1 MSFADELFVQTIE
14 DILDH
19 GVSDEG
25 RHVRPHWADGTP
37 AHTIALFGVVHRYD
51 LSKEV
56 PIMTLRRTYWKSA
69 WKELAWIWLKKSN
82 RVADVGSHV
91 WDAWADENG
100 TIGKAYGYQMGEKAR
115 YKDVT
120 AEGIQKAFGGT
131 PEEKKIVQDE
141 NGIYLLDQ
149 TDRIIYQLVNDPA
162 SRRIM
167 SNIYHIDELADMA
180 LAPCAY
186 SMTFMVTG
194 NKLNAILNQRSQDM
208 LAANNWNTMQYA
220 LLVYALASAY
230 GFEPG
235 EFVHCIANCHIYDR
249 HIPIVKELIKKPQHA
264 APKLTVDPT
273 IHDLYQFTANSFA
286 MEGYVYNDFDTKF
299 EVAI

>member
-1 MSFADELFVQTIE
+1 MSYADRLFQETIQ

-19 GVSDEG
+19 GVSDENMN
-25 RHVRPHWADGTP
+25 VRPRWEDGTP
-37 AHTIALFGVVHRYD
+37 AHTLALFGVVHRYD
-51 LSKEV
+51 LAKEV
-56 PIMTLRRTYWKSA
+56 PLMTLRRTYWKSA
-69 WKELAWIWLKKSN
+69 WKELAWIWLQKSN
-82 RVADVGSHV
+82 RIEDVGSHV

-100 TIGKAYGYQMGEKAR
+100 TIGKAYGYQMAEKAR
-115 YKDVT
+115 YRDVT
-120 AEGIQKAFGGT
+120 AEGIRKAFGGT

-149 TDRIIYQLVNDPA
+149 TDRIIYQLVNDPG

-167 SNIYHIDELADMA
+167 SNIYHINELDEMA

-186 SMTFMVTG
+186 SMTFVVTG
-194 NKLNAILNQRSQDM
+194 NKLNAMLNQRSQDM

-220 LLVYALASAY
+220 LLTYALASAY

-235 EFVHCIANCHIYDR
+235 EFVHSIANCHLYDR
-249 HIPIVKELIKKPQHA
+249 HIDIAKRLIERPQYDV
-264 APKLTVDPT
+264 PQLWIDPE
-273 IHDLYQFTANSFA
+273 IHDLYQFTANSFKLD
-286 MEGYVYNDFDTKF
+286 GYQYNEFNDKI